1 MTYVEAIRHALRR
14 ALADDER
21 VVILGEDVGRG
32 GGAFRATE
40 GLQAEFGENRVID
53 TPISEAGFTGA
64 AVGMAL
70 DGMRPIVEFQFSDFL
85 TSGMN
90 AIVNTAAKMHF
101 RHGLCVPLVIRAPAG
116 GGFAG
121 GPFHS
126 QNPEAW
132 FLRTPG
138 LKVVCPATA
147 EDASLLLGAS
157 IHDPNPVLFFEQ
169 KSLYTRVKGAV
180 GDGRLDRLPLAP
192 VRRTG
197 TDVTVVTYGAALH
210 LALAAADV
218 LAAEGID
225 CEVIDLRV
233 LCPLDFD
240 TVASSIRKTARC
252 VIATRGLSRL
262 WRGRRD
268 RRKDSL
274 GSLRGARCPRSAGRA
289 RISGQ
294 FRSVRPSS
302 RPLFRSVESRSERRS
317 ATDAAFDCAA
327 HAVLC
332 SARRLARRNASLDD
346 VGGGESAVVDAGV
359 GAGGL

>member
-169 KSLYTRVKGAV
+169 KSLYTRIKGAV
-180 GDGRLDRLPLAP
+180 GDGRVDRLPLAT

-252 VIATRGLSRL
+252 VIATE
-262 WRGRRD
+262 D
-268 RRKDSL
+268 YPDY
-274 GSLRGARCPRSAGRA
+274 
-289 RISGQ
+289 
-294 FRSVRPSS
+294 
-302 RPLFRSVESRSERRS
+302 
-317 ATDAAFDCAA
+317 
-327 HAVLC
+327 
-332 SARRLARRNASLDD
+332 
-346 VGGGESAVVDAGV
+346 GV
-359 GAGGL
+359 GAEIAARIVSDLFEELDAPVQRVGAHFWPIPFSPPLEQATLPDQQRIADAVRLVTRF